1 MQQEDADPLAKVD
14 EEDDSAATKQTL
26 EALTRLEDE
35 GELERFLS
43 FGKWGLTPEDIVRL
57 QKDEEMKQ
65 RLIREITDAK
75 TQKWTIPPKHMAL
88 TLNDAS
94 SKDDKFTGYRLMTS
108 VSIPVFD
115 KNNHTDPERLGLS
128 KSPEGSFLRKV

>member
-1 MQQEDADPLAKVD
+1 MRMQQEDADPLAKVD

-65 RLIREITDAK
+65 R
-75 TQKWTIPPKHMAL
+75 
-88 TLNDAS
+88 
-94 SKDDKFTGYRLMTS
+94 
-108 VSIPVFD
+108 VSINITNIISNSRDEILP
-115 KNNHTDPERLGLS
+115 S
-128 KSPEGSFLRKV
+128 KKHFSNSIIR